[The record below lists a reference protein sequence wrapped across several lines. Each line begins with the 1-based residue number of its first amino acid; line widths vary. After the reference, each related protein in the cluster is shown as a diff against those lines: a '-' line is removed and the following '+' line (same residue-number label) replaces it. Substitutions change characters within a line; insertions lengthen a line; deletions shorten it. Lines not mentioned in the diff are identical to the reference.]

1 MNEERREAAREIKRE
16 YGETAQ
22 NTGKQRGQTAREAE
36 KECGEATQNVGQT
49 AQEQKWR
56 YEDILYLPHPEPVTH
71 PRLPRQDRAA
81 QFAPFAALTGHGEA
95 INETRKQHE
104 QRYTA
109 AP

>member
-1 MNEERREAAREIKRE
+1 MEDTGHERGMQR
-16 YGETAQ
+16 
-22 NTGKQRGQTAREAE
+22 NGKEQA
-36 KECGEATQNVGQT
+36 

-71 PRLPRQDRAA
+71 PRMPLRDRAA

-95 INETRKQHE
+95 IDETRKQHE

-109 AP
+109 GSSAQGSTHESI